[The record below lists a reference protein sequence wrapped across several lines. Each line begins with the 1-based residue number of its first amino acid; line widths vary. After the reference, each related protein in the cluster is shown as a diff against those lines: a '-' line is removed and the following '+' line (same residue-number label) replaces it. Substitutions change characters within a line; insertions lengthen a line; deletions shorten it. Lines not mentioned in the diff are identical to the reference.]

1 MELDELREQLK
12 RQRSDVMA
20 TMLWQKTVSQS
31 TVHKLAVLQTAIEA
45 VSAVIAAGGIRD
57 VGTREASADRS
68 DPDVHAQLLIT
79 NDCG

>member
-12 RQRSDVMA
+12 RQRSDVIA

-57 VGTREASADRS
+57 VGHSRGFPDR
-68 DPDVHAQLLIT
+68 
-79 NDCG
+79 

>member
-12 RQRSDVMA
+12 RQRSDVIA

-45 VSAVIAAGGIRD
+45 VSAVIAAGGI
-57 VGTREASADRS
+57 GTREASADRS
-68 DPDVHAQLLIT
+68 DPDGHAQLVIT

>member
-45 VSAVIAAGGIRD
+45 VSAVIAAGGI
-57 VGTREASADRS
+57 GTREASGDRS
-68 DPDVHAQLLIT
+68 DPDGDAQLVIT

>member
-12 RQRSDVMA
+12 RQRSDVIA
-20 TMLWQKTVSQS
+20 TMPLWQKTVSQS

-45 VSAVIAAGGIRD
+45 VSAVIAAGGI
-57 VGTREASADRS
+57 GTREASADRS
-68 DPDVHAQLLIT
+68 DPDGHAQLVIT

>member
-12 RQRSDVMA
+12 RQRSDVLA

-31 TVHKLAVLQTAIEA
+31 TVHKLAALQTAIEA
-45 VSAVIAAGGIRD
+45 VSAVIAAGGI
-57 VGTREASADRS
+57 GTREASADRS
-68 DPDVHAQLLIT
+68 DPDGHAQLVIT